1 MKKLSILAIIAL
13 AACQAANAHIS
24 VVNAPAADA
33 AEELD
38 YTALPEGFPV
48 IAEIDLP
55 HKSKGCGLSKIN
67 PTSVSG
73 SRYVFTSAGKDAS
86 GAPLYQ
92 LGVTGQLRTVIQ
104 TGADDMAGEAV
115 RYFKTV
121 DGKEVEILVSIK
133 PDGDGHKGIVGRI
146 KKWDE
151 GVPLMCG
158 YNRVEVAGDC
168 DL

>member
-13 AACQAANAHIS
+13 AACQGADAHIS
-24 VVNAPAADA
+24 VVNAPAADS
-33 AEELD
+33 AETLD
-38 YTALPEGFPV
+38 YTKLPEGFPV

-55 HKSKGCGLSKIN
+55 HKPKGCGLSKIS
-67 PTSVSG
+67 PTSDSG

-146 KKWDE
+146 KAWDS